1 MFTDYTSMLTM
12 AGTGMPNFTA
22 VGLSGELAN
31 VNSMYQM
38 LGAGLGSATPTD
50 TKGAGNT
57 QTTSNYNN
65 YVDYLNGNTGTST
78 TNNATPGNATAAAG
92 TANGN
97 ATLDSSNLVANY
109 LKSYFPGMSDEQIAG
124 INAYYDQFYGQL
136 EQQFANYASSMGM
149 SATDAANGTGAY
161 GVYTSQYA
169 KSPGVDGLMADAE
182 SMVGLDEHHNAA
194 EINKITKQTGI
205 DCSTT
210 PWCAAWAMNMLKNH
224 GVLDISGC
232 SNPNYCP
239 TVKEWAQKQGIYR
252 TQGSGYT
259 PQAGDAILF
268 DFGKGR
274 ASHIG
279 IVQKVE
285 NGKVYTIEGNA
296 SNGVRKRTY
305 DLSSGSIIGYVDC
318 AAQKK

>member
-38 LGAGLGSATPTD
+38 LGAGGGTAATGNAN
-50 TKGAGNT
+50 TKGNT

-65 YVDYLNGNTGTST
+65 YVDYLNGNTGSSS
-78 TNNATPGNATAAAG
+78 TNNATPGNAAAAAS

-97 ATLDSSNLVANY
+97 AALDSSNLVASY
-109 LKSYFPGMSDEQIAG
+109 LKSFFPGMSDEQIAG

-149 SATDAANGTGAY
+149 SATDAANGTGSY
-161 GVYTSQYA
+161 GTYTSKYA
-169 KSPGVDGLMADAE
+169 KSPGVDGLLADAE

-205 DCSTT
+205 NCATT

-239 TVKEWAQKQGIYR
+239 TVKSWAEKQGIYR
-252 TQGSGYT
+252 KQGSGYT
-259 PQAGDAILF
+259 PQPGDAILF

-285 NGKVYTIEGNA
+285 NGKVYTIEGN
-296 SNGVRKRTY
+296 SSDGVRKRTY
-305 DLSSGSIIGYVDC
+305 SLSSGSIIGYVDC
-318 AAQKK
+318 AAQKH